1 MKRKAVAKT
10 IGAVV
15 LAAIFSLAAC
25 KGENPEQEADTDT
38 EVVGDSINPTGS
50 DGLGR
55 EIDTVEQ
62 IERAQQDTVV
72 AKP

>member
-1 MKRKAVAKT
+1 MIYLKAIRTV
-10 IGAVV
+10 G
-15 LAAIFSLAAC
+15 LAAMAAVFSLASC
-25 KGENPEQEADTDT
+25 KGENTEQQADSDT
-38 EVVGDSINPTGS
+38 EIVGDSINPTGS

-62 IERAQQDTVV
+62 IERSQQDTLI